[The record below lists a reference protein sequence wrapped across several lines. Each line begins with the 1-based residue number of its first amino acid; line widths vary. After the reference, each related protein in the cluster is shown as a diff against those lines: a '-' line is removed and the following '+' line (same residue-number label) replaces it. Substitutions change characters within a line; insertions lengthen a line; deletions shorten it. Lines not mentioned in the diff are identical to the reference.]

1 MVKVLLFGQLA
12 EICGQRLLMLDLPDT
27 QSVSAHLSAAFPGFE
42 KQVFAV
48 AVNQQLVSEN
58 TALSAGD
65 ELALM
70 PPYSGG

>member
-1 MVKVLLFGQLA
+1 
-12 EICGQRLLMLDLPDT
+12 MLDLPDT

-42 KQVFAV
+42 KQVFAI